1 MFANEQTYTRPGME
15 GAAMFRAPAEAYDR
29 FVGRYSGALATA
41 FLERAGVAPGMRVLD
56 VGCGPGGLAARAAEI
71 VGAEQVAAVDPSE
84 PFVEA
89 CRARVPGAD
98 VRVASAESLPF
109 ADESF
114 DAVLSQ
120 LVVNFLADAPAG
132 AAEMRRVARA
142 GAVVGAC
149 VWDYAGEM
157 QLLRTFWDA
166 AVALDSEGAGPLHEA
181 QMMRYANPDE
191 LRALWSQAG
200 LEGVEA
206 SRLDVEASYDDF
218 DDLWQPLTTGVGPAG
233 SYATSLEPEARDV
246 LRRRMQALLG
256 DPAGPF
262 TLTARAW
269 CAVGRR

>member
-1 MFANEQTYTRPGME
+1 ME

-29 FVGRYSGALATA
+29 FVGRYSKALATA
-41 FLERAGVAPGMRVLD
+41 FLERTDVGPGQRILD
-56 VGCGPGGLAARAAEI
+56 VGCGPGGLTAQAAEI
-71 VGAEQVAAVDPSE
+71 VGADRVAAVDPSE

-109 ADESF
+109 PDESF

-132 AAEMRRVARA
+132 VAEMRRVARP
-142 GAVVGAC
+142 GGLIGAC

-157 QLLRTFWDA
+157 RLLRTFWDA
-166 AVALDSEGAGPLHEA
+166 AVELDPAGAGPLHEGHA
-181 QMMRYANPDE
+181 MRYSNPDD
-191 LRALWSQAG
+191 LGALWSEAG
-200 LEGVEA
+200 LEGVEV
-206 SRLDVEASYDDF
+206 SPVDVEASYDDF

-233 SYATSLEPEARDV
+233 SYATSLDPERREA
-246 LRRRMQALLG
+246 LRSRMSASLG
-256 DPAGPF
+256 DPNGSF

-269 CAVGRR
+269 CVRGAKMVA

>member
-1 MFANEQTYTRPGME
+1 
-15 GAAMFRAPAEAYDR
+15 MFRAPAEAYDR

-41 FLERAGVAPGMRVLD
+41 FLERAGVAPGVRVLD

-71 VGAEQVAAVDPSE
+71 VGAERVTAVDPSE

-109 ADESF
+109 RDDSF

-132 AAEMRRVARA
+132 VAEMRRVTRA
-142 GAVVGAC
+142 GGVVGAC
-149 VWDYAGEM
+149 VWDYAGGM
-157 QLLRTFWDA
+157 RLLRTFWDA
-166 AVALDSEGAGPLHEA
+166 AVELDPAGARPLHEGHA
-181 QMMRYANPDE
+181 MRYSNPDE
-191 LRALWSQAG
+191 LGALWSAAG
-200 LEGVEA
+200 LEGVEV
-206 SRLDVEASYDDF
+206 SPVDVEASYDDF

-233 SYATSLEPEARDV
+233 SYATSLDAERQEA
-246 LRRRMQALLG
+246 LRSRVRASLG
-256 DPAGPF
+256 NPNGSF

-269 CAVGRR
+269 CVRAAKMVA